1 MTATPF
7 NYNKYLIDVLEF
19 IGFILPALPERMEL
33 RLAILCIYYAAHYYK
48 VQVVYSHI
56 KQKYI
61 SDNKLCPII

>member
-7 NYNKYLIDVLEF
+7 NYNKYLINVLEF
-19 IGFILPALPERMEL
+19 IGFILPALSEQIEI

-48 VQVVYSHI
+48 VQVAYSHI

-61 SDNKLCPII
+61 SDN